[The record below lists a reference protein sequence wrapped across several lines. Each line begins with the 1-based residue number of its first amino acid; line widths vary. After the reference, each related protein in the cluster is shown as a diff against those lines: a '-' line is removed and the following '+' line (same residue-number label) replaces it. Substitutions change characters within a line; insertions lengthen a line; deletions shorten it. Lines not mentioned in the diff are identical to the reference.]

1 MTDTTTGTTT
11 GTTTRRRMLGWRAR
25 SGAGIDGLE
34 LREEPEPVP
43 GPGEVLV
50 AVRAVTLGY
59 RELLVLR
66 GEYVLPVKDDLVPVS
81 DGAGEVV
88 ELGPGVRRA
97 RIGDRVT
104 AGLFPYWLDGPFGRP
119 EHFPQLG
126 GSLDGW
132 LAQKVVL
139 PESALVPVPAH
150 LSYAEAAT
158 LPCAAVTA
166 WHALDGVRAGDTVL
180 TLGTGGV
187 SLFAAQLAKLLGARV
202 LATTGDAAKAG
213 RLRALG
219 VDEVVV
225 RGDGDWP
232 ERVRALT
239 DGGRGVDRVVDVV
252 GDLPRA
258 LRAVAMSGEVAL
270 VGFLGGEPPV
280 LDPRALF
287 GAGARVRPLAVGSR
301 AQFEAMNRAIEAGG
315 LRPVV
320 DRVFGFE
327 EAVAAFRHYAE
338 ERPFGK
344 VVIAL

>member
-1 MTDTTTGTTT
+1 MSDTV
-11 GTTTRRRMLGWRAR
+11 TTRRMPAWRAR
-25 SGAGIDGLE
+25 SGGGIDGLE

-50 AVRAVTLGY
+50 AVKAVSLSY

-88 ELGPGVRRA
+88 GLGPGVRGT

-104 AGLFPYWLDGPFGRP
+104 AGIFPYWAAGPFGRP
-119 EHFPQLG
+119 EQLPQLG
-126 GSLDGW
+126 GSLDGL
-132 LAQKVVL
+132 LAGRVVL

-166 WHALDGVRAGDTVL
+166 WHALEGVRAGDTVL

-187 SLFAAQLAKLLGARV
+187 SLFAAQLARLLGARV
-202 LATTGDAAKAG
+202 LATTGDPGKAG

-225 RGDGDWP
+225 RGEGPGDWP

-239 DGGRGVDRVVDVV
+239 GGRGVDRVVDVV

-258 LRAVAMSGEVAL
+258 LRALAMSGEVAL
-270 VGFLGGEPPV
+270 VGFLGAEPPA

-287 GAGARVRPLAVGSR
+287 GAAARVRAVAAGSLAHF
-301 AQFEAMNRAIEAGG
+301 AAMNRAIEAGRM
-315 LRPVV
+315 RPVL
-320 DRVFGFE
+320 DRVFPFE
-327 EAVAAFRHYAE
+327 EAVGAFRYYAD

-344 VVIAL
+344 VVITV